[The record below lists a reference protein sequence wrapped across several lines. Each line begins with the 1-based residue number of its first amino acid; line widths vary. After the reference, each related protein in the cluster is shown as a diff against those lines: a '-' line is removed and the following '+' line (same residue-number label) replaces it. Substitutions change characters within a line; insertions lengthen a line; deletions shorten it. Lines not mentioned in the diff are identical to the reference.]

1 MNLHDFGAYFG
12 RFLLGA
18 LTFARDF
25 WSSLRNGE
33 FWKQQ
38 RVWWRANWVFA
49 CIAFL
54 LASLLYFRIQGELSH
69 SGSRIIPVVV
79 EVLGEENA
87 TFANVV
93 PREIKVEVNGAE
105 SDVRKF
111 ETSTE
116 PIRLSVSKEKL
127 SQSSERGVPITI
139 KERRDIPGLRELG
152 LRYQVSEKS
161 KTVFAKYDV
170 PGDVEFSI
178 EKPKTVGTPKRGEVG
193 EIHYSPDHVKLHGGQ
208 NWLRSLKDKE
218 VLQLEPVVVEGLP
231 VGRVEVQRR
240 INLPES
246 LAKAAKLSF
255 MTNVTVSL
263 EILPSEKTRVF
274 DRLPI
279 RFSMAVGTELPKGCR
294 LTPQYVSATISG
306 YEKSMNELS
315 SADVTAYALIPSVAA
330 LDLKYGATNTI
341 PIKLEVAP
349 DKDIWTVN
357 PVPSAVKLI
366 MPSLPPA
373 ATNAPV
379 RHAATNSPALPAATN
394 VLVRL
399 SATNVLVRLSATNAP
414 ALSPVTNV
422 PVRLSATNSLALSPV
437 TNVLVRLSATNAP
450 AFPPVTN
457 LSVTVSSAAAGVA
470 QPTSN
475 NKTKEKDRLDNGKQK
490 KHE

>member
-1 MNLHDFGAYFG
+1 MNLHDFAALFD
-12 RFLLGA
+12 RFLPGA
-18 LTFARDF
+18 LAFARDF
-25 WSSLRNGE
+25 WASLRTGE

-49 CIAFL
+49 LIAFV
-54 LASLLYFRIQGELSH
+54 LASLLYFRIKGELNH
-69 SGSRIIPVVV
+69 RGSRSIPVVV
-79 EVLGEENA
+79 EVLGEETP

-127 SQSSERGVPITI
+127 SQSSEMGVPITI

-152 LRYQVSEKS
+152 LSYHVSDKA

-193 EIHYSPDHVKLHGGQ
+193 EVSYSPDRVKLHGGQ

-255 MTNVTVSL
+255 MTNVTVFV
-263 EILPSEKTRVF
+263 EIVPSEKTKTF
-274 DRLPI
+274 DKLPVRL
-279 RFSMAVGTELPKGCR
+279 SMPVGLNLPKGYR
-294 LTPQYVSATISG
+294 LTPQYVSATVSG
-306 YEKSMNELS
+306 YEKAMEALS
-315 SADVTAYALIPSVAA
+315 SVDFTAYAVIPSVAA
-330 LDLKYGATNTI
+330 LDLKHGATNTI
-341 PIKLEVAP
+341 PIKLEVPP
-349 DKDIWTVN
+349 DKEIWAVN
-357 PVPSAVKLI
+357 PTPSAVKLI
-366 MPSLPPA
+366 MPAIPSVVTNAPA
-373 ATNAPV
+373 RVAVTDAPAIPNVVTNAPV
-379 RHAATNSPALPAATN
+379 RLA
-394 VLVRL
+394 
-399 SATNVLVRLSATNAP
+399 ATNAP
-414 ALSPVTNV
+414 ALPPVTNV
-422 PVRLSATNSLALSPV
+422 SAAVTSAAPSVDKRLSEDKTE
-437 TNVLVRLSATNAP
+437 TKGNV
-450 AFPPVTN
+450 
-457 LSVTVSSAAAGVA
+457 
-470 QPTSN
+470 
-475 NKTKEKDRLDNGKQK
+475 ENGKQK
-490 KHE
+490 EHE